1 MSYVYSYLRGPG
13 KSTRFPGACVRSN
26 CELLAV
32 GAGNQTLPLVAYTPN
47 WQTISPAPVDLIF
60 ILKLFRLI
68 IQENST
74 VYNIFL
80 FSNTIYALM

>member
-26 CELLAV
+26 CELAV
-32 GAGNQTLPLVAYTPN
+32 GAGNQTLPSVACTPN
-47 WQTISPAPVDLIF
+47 CQAISPAPVDLIF

-80 FSNTIYALM
+80 FSNTIYALI